1 MAVSGPAAIEAV
13 DVSRTYQ
20 LDGVSVPALRGV
32 SLTVAPGDYVAVV
45 GPSGSGKSTLMH
57 LLGGLDQPTGGR
69 LVIGGRD
76 VGALSAPELAT
87 LRNETIGFVFQ
98 AFHLLPRTSAVDNVA
113 LPLVYRGVGARQRR
127 ERAAAMLG
135 RVGLGHR
142 LDHRPNQL
150 SGGEQQRVAI
160 ARALVTDPTV
170 LLADEPTGNLD
181 TVTGQAVLALLEQLN
196 VESGVAL
203 VMVTHDNEVAARAR
217 RRIVMRDGVVVSDS
231 ASTVH
236 DRPASGPVAAPDT
249 LGAAPSA
256 EPRSA
261 SGSGPG
267 HPSGG
272 SGGATG
278 ATGRLPR
285 DPEADRRTPEVAG
298 PGSGVDAADRPRPD
312 ADPAAGPGSGA
323 DAATRGASR
332 VDAAGADRVGGER
345 AGGAS

>member
-1 MAVSGPAAIEAV
+1 MTGAPPAIEAV
-13 DVSRTYQ
+13 DVSRTYH
-20 LDGVSVPALRGV
+20 LDGVSVEALRGV
-32 SLTVAPGDYVAVV
+32 SLVVQPGDYVALV

-57 LLGGLDQPTGGR
+57 LLGGLDRPTGGR

-76 VGALSAPELAT
+76 VNALAPPEMAT

-98 AFHLLPRTSAVDNVA
+98 AFHLLPRTSAVENVA
-113 LPLVYRGVGARQRR
+113 LPLVYRGVSARQRR

-142 LDHRPNQL
+142 LDHRPNQM

-160 ARALVTDPTV
+160 ARALVTEPTV

-181 TVTGQAVLALLEQLN
+181 SVTGAAVLELLERLN
-196 VESGVAL
+196 AESGVAL
-203 VMVTHDNEVAARAR
+203 VMVTHDQEVAARAR
-217 RRIVMRDGVVVSDS
+217 RRITMRDGAVVADS
-231 ASTVH
+231 AAAARPATTHRDDPHPDH
-236 DRPASGPVAAPDT
+236 DRPPSVDHGRPAT
-249 LGAAPSA
+249 LVPAPSA

-272 SGGATG
+272 SGGAAG

-285 DPEADRRTPEVAG
+285 EAD
-298 PGSGVDAADRPRPD
+298 PGEPGVQRPGR
-312 ADPAAGPGSGA
+312 
-323 DAATRGASR
+323 AT
-332 VDAAGADRVGGER
+332 
-345 AGGAS
+345 

>member
-1 MAVSGPAAIEAV
+1 MTVAAVEAV
-13 DVSRTYQ
+13 DVSRTYE
-20 LDGVSVPALRGV
+20 LDGVSVSALRGV
-32 SLTVAPGDYVAVV
+32 SLTIDQGEYVAVI

-57 LLGGLDQPTGGR
+57 LLGGLDRPTGGR

-76 VGALSAPELAT
+76 VASLTAPELAT

-98 AFHLLPRTSAVDNVA
+98 AFHLLARTSAVDNVA

-142 LDHRPNQL
+142 LHHRPNQL

-160 ARALVTDPTV
+160 ARALVTEPAV

-181 TVTGQAVLALLEQLN
+181 SATGEAVLELLERLN
-196 VESGVAL
+196 AESGVAL
-203 VMVTHDNEVAARAR
+203 VMVTHDQEVAARAH
-217 RRIVMRDGVVVSDS
+217 RRIAVRDGLIRSD
-231 ASTVH
+231 TRH
-236 DRPASGPVAAPDT
+236 DRPGSAGSGAPAT
-249 LGAAPSA
+249 LDPAPSA

-267 HPSGG
+267 HPPGG
-272 SGGATG
+272 SGGAAG

-285 DPEADRRTPEVAG
+285 TG
-298 PGSGVDAADRPRPD
+298 
-312 ADPAAGPGSGA
+312 
-323 DAATRGASR
+323 
-332 VDAAGADRVGGER
+332 
-345 AGGAS
+345 AGGAG